1 MNAPSSSSDTAVGPV
16 SFSVNPKLS
25 ITRVGSRAYYK
36 ALEQL
41 APQIRLDLA
50 QAEDARKFATNQD
63 DPILR
68 RYELQLLELLRI
80 TVIDFMPSVAIAIV
94 Q

>member
-1 MNAPSSSSDTAVGPV
+1 MTVPSTSKDSSTGPV
-16 SFSVNPKLS
+16 PFSVNPKLS

-50 QAEDARKFATNQD
+50 QAEDARRFATNQD
-63 DPILR
+63 DPVLR
-68 RYELQLLELLRI
+68 R
-80 TVIDFMPSVAIAIV
+80 
-94 Q
+94 